1 MKRSARELVAKQ
13 IGGRVGMVSLSR
25 LSTLISNSRP
35 KFAFITLCFVW
46 AMSTGCTSTRTTER
60 DGFKLVFDMRY
71 SDMQKLIVDSDVTP
85 LTQAQ
90 LEEQVQIETAKNCI
104 PLNAQLFNSFT
115 YVGWNAYPPDQNMSY
130 EILRQLS
137 CENLGTPELA
147 SDRVPMMVLFQN
159 PISNRYYVD
168 IKTWGSKSELV
179 QDPILKK
186 YAMEVQKAFPNDVD
200 RCQIVTK
207 EIVEM
212 GVTKTLF
219 VGLVTYPDTV
229 AWPSNDRLEAQI
241 TCYNL
246 PLFLS
251 AGVSTTSLQTV
262 VRETESRLFINTSSR
277 LLALVRSKILDAP
290 PEVPRPSQ

>member
-1 MKRSARELVAKQ
+1 
-13 IGGRVGMVSLSR
+13 MVSLSR
-25 LSTLISNSRP
+25 LSALISNSRP
-35 KFAFITLCFVW
+35 KFAFITLCIVW

-60 DGFKLVFDMRY
+60 DGFKLIFDMRY
-71 SDMQKLIVDSDVTP
+71 SDMQQLITESEVSP
-85 LTQAQ
+85 LTEAQ
-90 LEEQVQIETAKNCI
+90 LEEQIQIDSTKNCI
-104 PLNAQLFNSFT
+104 PSSSQHYNSFT

-130 EILRQLS
+130 KILRQLS

-159 PISNRYYVD
+159 PISNRSYVD

-219 VGLVTYPDTV
+219 VALVTYPDTV
-229 AWPSNDRLEAQI
+229 AWPVNDRLEGQVA
-241 TCYNL
+241 CYNL

-251 AGVSTTSLQTV
+251 AGVSVSSLKAIIQ
-262 VRETESRLFINTSSR
+262 ESEGMMFLDISDR
-277 LLALVRSKILDAP
+277 LLALIRRRILDDKSQAMP
-290 PEVPRPSQ
+290 IPR